1 MLLNLQLA
9 NGIIL
14 LCFFG
19 VVVIFFFFRVLVTIK
34 NAKLKLARATP
45 TGAPI
50 IVSNNAIEVLPSVA
64 ENQLNTYQSSQKKQY
79 VY

>member
-1 MLLNLQLA
+1 MLFNLLLV

-19 VVVIFFFFRVLVTIK
+19 VVVIIFFRVPVTIK
-34 NAKLKLARATP
+34 NEKLKLAIAIP

-50 IVSNNAIEVLPSVA
+50 IVSNNAIEVPSSVA

>member
-1 MLLNLQLA
+1 MLFNLLLL

-19 VVVIFFFFRVLVTIK
+19 VVVIIFFRVPVTIK
-34 NAKLKLARATP
+34 NAKLKLAIAIP
-45 TGAPI
+45 TGALI
-50 IVSNNAIEVLPSVA
+50 IVSNNAIEVPSSVA